1 MPKVIKLP
9 KHSRIKREKAVMVQ
23 GVLDDIEMT
32 NEARAVIDNAL
43 YSITD
48 IPGARSVF
56 VMVTCDQMRH
66 VTKEILKCRNVA
78 TTLTVWNL
86 ALSHLR
92 QDTGEI
98 MVTRKQLAEEADTH
112 AQNVSTAMTD
122 LENIGAILKER
133 RGRNVVYKVNP
144 HVAWNGGEGARL
156 AAAKT
161 APKLYAIDGGKA
173 EPVISEDTVTAAIRF
188 LMGEDAPTRIKWA
201 ARAVELGAKDSPAM
215 PAKENV
221 KKWARKVAAELVRD
235 GLIKAE

>member
-9 KHSRIKREKAVMVQ
+9 KASRIKPEKVAIVREIIA
-23 GVLDDIEMT
+23 DIEMPSET
-32 NEARAVIDNAL
+32 RAVLDNAL
-43 YSITD
+43 YSVSD

-56 VMVTCDQMRH
+56 VMISIDQFRYVTQKIADGPDAG
-66 VTKEILKCRNVA
+66 K
-78 TTLTVWNL
+78 TLMVWN
-86 ALSHLR
+86 AAITYVR

-98 MVTRKQLAEEADTH
+98 LASRDKLAEDARTNPDEI
-112 AQNVSTAMTD
+112 SRAMTE
-122 LENIGAILKER
+122 LTKIGAILKER

-144 HVAWNGGEGARL
+144 HVAWNGGEGARI

-173 EPVISEDTVTAAIRF
+173 DPGVSEDTVTAAIRF
-188 LMGEDAPTRIKWA
+188 LMLEDAPTRIKWA
-201 ARAVELGAKDSPAM
+201 ARAVELGAKESPAM